1 MSLNIVPGPNSD
13 TTVPRT
19 IDNKALV
26 HIIPQIPKIYQFRSL
41 LVYYIYSMCLNIVPG
56 PNSNTTAQRTID
68 NKALIICRCQNYIIL
83 GPC

>member
-1 MSLNIVPGPNSD
+1 MCTDIITGQILTLMPQEQLI
-13 TTVPRT
+13 
-19 IDNKALV
+19 NKALI
-26 HIIPQIPKIYQFRSL
+26 HIIIQTPKIYQFRSL

-68 NKALIICRCQNYIIL
+68 NKAFIISRCQNYIIL